1 MLKKISCSI
10 IYYTFIKYHA
20 KLGFVLVEAKMIL
33 NDAVLVD
40 NINVLI

>member
-10 IYYTFIKYHA
+10 IYYTFIKYRV
-20 KLGFVLVEAKMIL
+20 KLGFVWQRHKMVI

-40 NINVLI
+40 NSIVLM